1 LWEKV
6 GKYLLD
12 LHLKFEHLSGFIGEY
27 YCKLDVKGRM
37 LIPSDVRKQLSPV
50 DQEQFVISRGV
61 DDCLSMY
68 TSSEWMMVMSK
79 LRKLN
84 RFKSKDRKFA
94 RMFQKGATKI
104 AVDGN
109 GRLLLPKGLLSWAG
123 IKKELV
129 IVANVDL
136 WEIWDRKTYESMM
149 KDDWDEFDQ
158 LAHEVMGESSDE
170 G

>member
-1 LWEKV
+1 
-6 GKYLLD
+6 
-12 LHLKFEHLSGFIGEY
+12 LSGFIGEY
-27 YCKLDVKGRM
+27 HCKLDTKGRM
-37 LIPSDVRKQLSPV
+37 LIPSDVRKQLTPN

-68 TSSEWMMVMSK
+68 TSSEWMAVMSK

-104 AVDGN
+104 NVDNN
-109 GRLLLPKGLLSWAG
+109 GRLLLPKGLLGWAG

-136 WEIWDRKTYESMM
+136 WKIWDRKTYESMM

-158 LAHEVMGESSDE
+158 LAHEVMGESSNVE
-170 G
+170 

>member
-1 LWEKV
+1 M
-6 GKYLLD
+6 
-12 LHLKFEHLSGFIGEY
+12 SGFIGEY
-27 YCKLDVKGRM
+27 HCKLDTKGRM
-37 LIPSDVRKQLSPV
+37 LIPSDVKKQLPPE
-50 DQEQFVISRGV
+50 DQDQFIISRGV

-68 TSSEWMMVMSK
+68 TSTEWKEVMSR

-104 AVDGN
+104 NVDSN
-109 GRLLLPKGLLSWAG
+109 GRLLLPKGLLGWAG
-123 IKKELV
+123 IKKEIV

-136 WEIWDRKTYESMM
+136 WEIWDKKTYEGMM

-158 LAHEVMGESSDE
+158 LAHEVMGEPS
-170 G
+170 GK